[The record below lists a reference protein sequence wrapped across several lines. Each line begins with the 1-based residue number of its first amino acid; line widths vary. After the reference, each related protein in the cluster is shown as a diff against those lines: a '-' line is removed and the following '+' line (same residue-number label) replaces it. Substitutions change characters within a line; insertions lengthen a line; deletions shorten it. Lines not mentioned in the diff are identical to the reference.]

1 MNFNESRDYVCP
13 VCGRDFSSENAYP
26 GCDFCNNHELVVYPG
41 EEWKEIRAEVSKMSP
56 LEFQENL
63 KLGPWDKFYIELYA
77 GDKEKIKKQKEYA
90 VCKELFYKKYVYNSP
105 LFDKAKFDMRAEW
118 EYENAVEMEETYRKR
133 QEEKNKPR
141 CPKCGCTE
149 FQMVPRKWSPLTGFL
164 TNKVDRVCVKCKTRF

>member
-13 VCGRDFSSENAYP
+13 VCGRDFSPENAYP
-26 GCDFCNNHELVVYPG
+26 GCYFCNNHELVVYPEG
-41 EEWKEIRAEVSKMSP
+41 EWKEIRAEVSKMSP

-63 KLGPWDKFYIELYA
+63 KLEPREKFYIELYA
-77 GDKEKIKKQKEYA
+77 GDKEKIRKTKEYA

-105 LFDKAKFDMRAEW
+105 LYDKAKFDMRAEW
-118 EYENAVEMEETYRKR
+118 EYENAVEMEEGYRKR

-164 TNKVDRVCVKCKTRF
+164 TNKVDRVCVKCKTRY

>member
-63 KLGPWDKFYIELYA
+63 KLEPWDKFYIELYA
-77 GDKEKIKKQKEYA
+77 GDKEKIKKKKEYA

-164 TNKVDRVCVKCKTRF
+164 TNKVDRVCVKCKTRY

>member
-26 GCDFCNNHELVVYPG
+26 GCDFCNNHELVVYPVG
-41 EEWKEIRAEVSKMSP
+41 EWNEIRAEVSKMSP

-63 KLGPWDKFYIELYA
+63 KLEPWDKFYIELYA
-77 GDKEKIKKQKEYA
+77 GDKEKIKKKKEYA

-118 EYENAVEMEETYRKR
+118 EYENAVEMEECYRKR

-164 TNKVDRVCVKCKTRF
+164 TNKVDRVCVKCKTRY

>member
-63 KLGPWDKFYIELYA
+63 KLEPWDKFYIELYA
-77 GDKEKIKKQKEYA
+77 GDKEKIKKKKEYA

-105 LFDKAKFDMRAEW
+105 PFDKAKFDMRAEW

>member
-13 VCGRDFSSENAYP
+13 VCGRDFSSENTYP
-26 GCDFCNNHELVVYPG
+26 GCDFCNNHELIVYPG
-41 EEWKEIRAEVSKMSP
+41 GEWKEIRAEVSKMSP

-63 KLGPWDKFYIELYA
+63 KLEPWDKFYIELYA

>member
-41 EEWKEIRAEVSKMSP
+41 EEWKEIRAELTKMSP

>member
-26 GCDFCNNHELVVYPG
+26 GCDFCNNHELVVYPVG
-41 EEWKEIRAEVSKMSP
+41 EWNEIRAEVSKMSP

-63 KLGPWDKFYIELYA
+63 KLEPWDKFYIELYA
-77 GDKEKIKKQKEYA
+77 GDKEKIKKKKEYA

-164 TNKVDRVCVKCKTRF
+164 TNKVDRVCVKCKTRY

>member
-1 MNFNESRDYVCP
+1 M
-13 VCGRDFSSENAYP
+13 
-26 GCDFCNNHELVVYPG
+26 
-41 EEWKEIRAEVSKMSP
+41 
-56 LEFQENL
+56 
-63 KLGPWDKFYIELYA
+63 
-77 GDKEKIKKQKEYA
+77 
-90 VCKELFYKKYVYNSP
+90 CKELFYKKYVYNSP

>member
-63 KLGPWDKFYIELYA
+63 KLEPWDKFYIELYA
-77 GDKEKIKKQKEYA
+77 GDKEKIKKTKEYA

>member
-63 KLGPWDKFYIELYA
+63 KLEPWDKFYIELCA
-77 GDKEKIKKQKEYA
+77 GDKEKIKKRKEYA